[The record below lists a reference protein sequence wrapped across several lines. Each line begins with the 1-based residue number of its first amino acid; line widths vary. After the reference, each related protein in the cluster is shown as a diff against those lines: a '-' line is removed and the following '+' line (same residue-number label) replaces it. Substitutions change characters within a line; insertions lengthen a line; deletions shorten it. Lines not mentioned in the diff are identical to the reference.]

1 MILDDLNGA
10 ARYYGLHPDFRQAFE
25 FLARTELAS
34 LATGKYEL
42 QGERLFVLINRDPGR
57 GHEGARLEA
66 HRKYIDIQ
74 FLVDGSEEIGW
85 RPTAECQ
92 QLSDPYVESRDI
104 MFFADAPQTWIQ
116 LPAGKYM
123 IFYPEDAHAPLAA
136 RGDNVKA
143 VVKVAV

>member
-25 FLARTELAS
+25 FLARTDLAS

-57 GHEGARLEA
+57 GHDGARLEA

-74 FLVDGSEEIGW
+74 FLVDGREEIGW

-92 QLSDPYVESRDI
+92 QLSEPYAEPRDI
-104 MFFADAPQTWIQ
+104 MFFADPPQTWIQ
-116 LPAGKYM
+116 LPKGKYM

>member
-10 ARYYGLHPDFRQAFE
+10 TRYYNLHPDFRQAFE
-25 FLARTELAS
+25 FLARTDLAS

-92 QLSDPYVESRDI
+92 QLSEPYAEPRDI

-116 LPAGKYM
+116 LPKGKYM